1 MATLINGVDVAKIKQ
16 TQEQAQKDPSST
28 EREPKIVARWLGGS
42 KARIEFGNV
51 SSEIGG
57 DGNLNA
63 MQTLLASLAAC
74 DIDLVATHA
83 ALIGVTVEE
92 LWIETT
98 GHFNSRA
105 YYGIEGASG
114 PGYND
119 IAYTIHL
126 KAPKATS
133 KQIKYLKERCERSSP
148 VGDSLSKSI
157 PLTLE
162 VKVEQ

>member
-1 MATLINGVDVAKIKQ
+1 MPDLINGVDVAKIKQ
-16 TQEQAQKDPSST
+16 TKEQAQKDPSVT

-42 KARIEFGNV
+42 KARIELGDV
-51 SSEIGG
+51 ASEIGG

-83 ALIGVTVEE
+83 ALIDLTIEE
-92 LWIETT
+92 LWIEAS
-98 GHFNSRA
+98 GRFNSQA

-114 PGYND
+114 AGYNS

-126 KAPKATS
+126 KAPKATPE
-133 KQIKYLKERCERSSP
+133 QIKYLKERCERSSP

-162 VKVEQ
+162 VKAE

>member
-1 MATLINGVDVAKIKQ
+1 MADLINGVDVAKIKQ
-16 TQEQAQKDPSST
+16 TKEQAQEDPSAT
-28 EREPKIVARWLGGS
+28 EREPKIVARWLGDS
-42 KARIEFGNV
+42 KARIELGDIF
-51 SSEIGG
+51 SEIGG

-83 ALIGVTVEE
+83 ALLGVNVEE
-92 LWIETT
+92 LWIEAS
-98 GHFNSRA
+98 GRFNSRA
-105 YYGIEGASG
+105 YYGIEGATG
-114 PGYND
+114 AGYNS
-119 IAYTIHL
+119 IAYTVHL

-133 KQIKYLKERCERSSP
+133 KQIKFLKERCERSSP

>member
-1 MATLINGVDVAKIKQ
+1 MAIINGVDVAKIKK
-16 TQEQAQKDPSST
+16 TKEQAQKDPAVT
-28 EREPKIVARWLGGS
+28 EREPKIVAKWLGGS
-42 KARIEFGNV
+42 KARIELGDVF
-51 SSEIGG
+51 SEIGG

-83 ALIGVTVEE
+83 ALIGLTIKE
-92 LWIETT
+92 LWIEAS

-114 PGYND
+114 PGYNS
-119 IAYTIHL
+119 ISYTIHL
-126 KAPKATS
+126 KAPGATP
-133 KQIKYLKERCERSSP
+133 KQIKYLKDRCERSSP

-162 VKVEQ
+162 VQAE

>member
-1 MATLINGVDVAKIKQ
+1 MAIINGVDVAKIKQ
-16 TQEQAQKDPSST
+16 TQEQAQKDPSVT

-42 KARIEFGNV
+42 KARIELGNV
-51 SSEIGG
+51 ISEIGG

-63 MQTLLASLAAC
+63 MQTVLASLAAC

-83 ALIGVTVEE
+83 ALIGITIEK
-92 LWIETT
+92 LWIEAS
-98 GHFNSRA
+98 GRFNSRA

-114 PGYND
+114 AGYNS

-126 KAPKATS
+126 KAPKATT

-148 VGDSLSKSI
+148 VGDSLSKPI
-157 PLTLE
+157 PLILE
-162 VKVEQ
+162 VKAE